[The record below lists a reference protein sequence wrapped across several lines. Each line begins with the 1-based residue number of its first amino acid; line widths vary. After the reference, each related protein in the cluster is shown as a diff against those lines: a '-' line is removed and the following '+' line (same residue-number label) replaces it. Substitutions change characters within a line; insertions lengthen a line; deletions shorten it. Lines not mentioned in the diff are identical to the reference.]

1 MYAYIYDD
9 FINQGKFSK
18 LLYQIEK
25 RLTDLNL
32 NGKIIRLGVS
42 KNIKSAVDDEIR
54 QGTKTIVAVGND
66 KTVSQIIN
74 HILNNRSDE
83 RRQVTLGIIPIELKE
98 NKIAAAFGIKS
109 IGAACEILLARRLES
124 FRLAQINQGFFLFK
138 AVLNA
143 SDTTLE
149 IDRNYIIQN
158 LKPALVEVINNP
170 LLSGHENQDGKL
182 KLHIYSKEGESMF
195 LFNDLLVV
203 NKNAAIITDDSLAVQ
218 PPAKIKPSRETIK
231 IIVGKQ
237 RNLFNV

>member
-54 QGTKTIVAVGND
+54 QGTKTIVAIGND
-66 KTVSQIIN
+66 KTVCQIIN
-74 HILNNRSDE
+74 HIIGNKSDE
-83 RRQVTLGIIPIELKE
+83 RRQVTLGIIPIEPRD
-98 NKIAAAFGIKS
+98 NKIAATLGIKS
-109 IGAACEILLARRLES
+109 ISDACEILLARRLE
-124 FRLAQINQGFFLFK
+124 FFQLAQINEGFFLFK

-143 SDTTLE
+143 SDTLLE

-158 LKPALVEVINNP
+158 LKPALVEIINNP
-170 LLSGHENQDGKL
+170 LLSAPEAAEQKL
-182 KLHIYSKEGESMF
+182 KLHIYNKEGKSSF
-195 LFNDLLVV
+195 LFKNLLVV
-203 NKNAAIITDDSLAVQ
+203 NKTAAIITDDALAIQ
-218 PPAKIKPSRETIK
+218 PPAKIKPCQERIK
-231 IIVGKQ
+231 IIVGKERKIQ
-237 RNLFNV
+237 